1 MHILISANSSW
12 YVLNFRGRLIRSLI
26 DAGHRITVLAPQDGY
41 TDRLR
46 SLGCAFEPLVMDN
59 HGTSVLR
66 ELELLY
72 TMKCDFRRIRP
83 DVVLSFTIKN
93 NIYGAIAAR
102 ASGVPLVPNVSG
114 LGPAFD
120 GNGWLKTVVF
130 MLYRFAFRHLPIVL
144 FQNED
149 DRALFIQHGWVKEG
163 RTRRLP
169 GSGVDLDR
177 FTVTPLPSGQKTVFL
192 LLARLVNQKGV
203 IEYVEAGKRLRDE
216 GYPVSCHLL
225 GFTDVDSRDAIG
237 RERINAWIEE
247 DAVNYFGSSDDVREH
262 ISKADCV
269 VLPSFYRE
277 GVPRSLLEAAAM
289 GRPIVTTD
297 VSGCRDVVDDGY
309 TGYLCKPR
317 DIVSLAAC
325 MRRVAAMAPEERT
338 EMGLKGRERIENL
351 FDENIVISA
360 YHDCLNLFEETV
372 EQASD
377 S

>member
-1 MHILISANSSW
+1 MHILITANSSW
-12 YVLNFRGRLIRSLI
+12 YILNFRGQLIRSLI
-26 DAGHRITVLAPQDGY
+26 NAGHRITVLATQDGY

-46 SLGCAFEPLVMDN
+46 ALGCAVEPLVMDT

-72 TMKCDFRRIRP
+72 TMIREFRRLRP

-93 NIYGAIAAR
+93 NIYGALAAR
-102 ASGVPLVPNVSG
+102 ACGVPLVPNVSG

-120 GNGWLKTVVF
+120 KNGWLKTVVF
-130 MLYRFAFRHLPIVL
+130 VLYRFAFRHLPIVL

-149 DRALFIQHGWVKEG
+149 DRALFIQNGWVKEG

-169 GSGVDLDR
+169 GSGVDLDS
-177 FTVTPLPSGQKTVFL
+177 FTVTPLPSGREIVFL
-192 LLARLVNQKGV
+192 LFARLINQKGV
-203 IEYVEAGKRLRDE
+203 MEYVEAGKRLRDE
-216 GYPVSCHLL
+216 GYPISCHIL
-225 GFTDVDSRDAIG
+225 GFTDVDSRDAVG

-247 DAVNYFGSSDDVREH
+247 GAINYLGSSDDVREH
-262 ISKADCV
+262 ISQADCV

-297 VSGCRDVVDDGY
+297 VSGCRDVVDDEH
-309 TGYLCKPR
+309 TGYLCKAR

-325 MRRVAAMAPEERT
+325 MRRIAAMAPEERT

-360 YHDCLNLFEETV
+360 YHDYINLLAENV